1 MSDDDL
7 VRIRLDDLVEVLLG
21 ISGLAERASRDFL
34 VSDARSALRRPVDPA
49 RSDDP
54 RTDLAMLVA
63 AVARYSG
70 GLLTLARIVRLRHDG
85 PFVDQFA
92 QQVDDYIGPHLLAP
106 ADRNALQEVLAE
118 ISFLSI
124 AGAMDALG
132 NVPALRSLQA
142 WQDLSGAIRAM
153 ERLPRGGG
161 QPPLLRFVVRL
172 TELADAADAAR
183 LRDWLA
189 TVGPGFSE
197 DARGGPRRVSLPRG
211 EQLRRHRAGE
221 SGLIWGNVP
230 GRNRHFT
237 GRRELLDKLV
247 EAVRQ
252 DTTTSVLPRALQ
264 GLGGVGKTQLVIEFV
279 YRHLDEYDLVWWVP
293 AEQTATVLTS
303 LTELAKRLGLPTD
316 EDSQEVA
323 RTVLGTLAESDLEWL
338 MVYDN
343 ADKPET
349 LRPLMPSTGGH
360 VIVTTRNQ
368 DWSSEGPS
376 LEVDVFTR
384 QESITM
390 LTNRTRD
397 GAEEG
402 IVAAEADELAGRLG
416 DLPLALEQAAAW
428 YLATRMPIPEYI
440 SLLDSHTKELLN
452 EGKPANYPLSIP
464 AFVSVALRELESL
477 PIEDVP
483 ASRGVAAQMFSLFAY
498 LGGEPV
504 SVSLFRAGSRAEIT
518 EPLRNVL
525 SSSIWTNRTV
535 RLLSQYGLAKV
546 DAKQRI
552 QVHRLV
558 QLVLRDTLTEQQRLE
573 TLGNV
578 RNMLGAANPGDPDE
592 EGVNPLHAEIG
603 PHIEPADMI
612 HGDSYAVRQAV
623 LDHSRYLYIIGDYEN
638 CRYLADLARKV
649 WRDQMSESTLGP
661 DGEQTLQAHAQFA
674 NATRTLG
681 DSKLAAEIMEDTYA
695 RQQRSIGP
703 MHELTL
709 INGNQIGQDLRIAGR
724 YPEALAFDADNVE
737 KHLLKFQ
744 AGHTYTLR
752 VQANLAVDHRM
763 IGQFGAALALDRGIA
778 EHWENAG
785 AVDLR
790 ALKVYMNVARS
801 YFGMGAYRVALEWLD
816 RWRPMLQERSSPTH
830 GHVLLAGRTYAV
842 TLRRLGRLL
851 DAREVMRD
859 NHERTL
865 KRFGASHEFSV
876 AATASF
882 GNLLRETG
890 DLEPALDL
898 IDEAVTR
905 YHADFGEAHP
915 LTLVTQ
921 VNQAIV
927 HRARGEFAEAR
938 RLNRAA
944 FAGLT
949 QVLTAEHP
957 YTLCAGISL
966 ATDLSRAGEHE
977 EALELSRRTAAA
989 AENTLRGGDAERDG
1003 AAHPIRLVTALNMAY
1018 DLRAI
1023 GDAADADQLAAE
1035 AVAGLR
1041 ALLGDNHP
1049 DVEAAIRGARLD
1061 FDIEP
1066 PPT

>member
-1 MSDDDL
+1 MSDENL
-7 VRIRLDDLVEVLLG
+7 VRNGLDDLVGVMLD
-21 ISGLAERASRDFL
+21 ISGLEERPARDFL
-34 VSDARSALRRPVDPA
+34 LSDARKALRRPLDPA

-54 RTDLAMLVA
+54 RADLAMLVEA
-63 AVARYSG
+63 IARYSG
-70 GLLTLARIVRLRHDG
+70 GLSTLARIVRLRHEG
-85 PFVDQFA
+85 PAVDRFA
-92 QQVDDYIGPHLLAP
+92 QQVDDFVGPHLLSST
-106 ADRNALQEVLAE
+106 DRVAIEDVLAE
-118 ISFLSI
+118 IPIMSI

-161 QPPLLRFVVRL
+161 QPPLLRFVARL
-172 TELADAADAAR
+172 TELADVTDAAR
-183 LRDWLA
+183 LREWL
-189 TVGPGFSE
+189 TLVGPGFS
-197 DARGGPRRVSLPRG
+197 DDPRGGPRRVSLPRG
-211 EQLRRHRAGE
+211 EQLRRHRVGE

-237 GRRELLDKLV
+237 GRKELLDQLV
-247 EAVRQ
+247 KAVRQ

-303 LTELAKRLGLPTD
+303 LAELAKRLGLPAD
-316 EDSQEVA
+316 EDSQEIA
-323 RTVLGTLAESDLEWL
+323 RTVLATLAESDLEWL
-338 MVYDN
+338 LVYDN

-360 VIVTTRNQ
+360 VVVTTRNQ
-368 DWSSEGPS
+368 DWSGEGPS

-384 QESITM
+384 QESIAM
-390 LTNRTRD
+390 LTNRTRE

-402 IVAAEADELAGRLG
+402 ITAAEAHELAGRLG

-428 YLATRMPIPEYI
+428 YLATRMPVTEYI

-464 AFVSVALRELESL
+464 AFVSVALSELESL

-483 ASRGVAAQMFSLFAY
+483 ASRGVAAQMFGLFAY

-504 SVSLFRAGSRAEIT
+504 PVSLFRAGSRAEIA
-518 EPLRNVL
+518 EPLRTVL

-558 QLVLRDTLTEQQRLE
+558 QLVLRDTLTEQQRAE
-573 TLGNV
+573 TLSNV

-623 LDHSRYLYIIGDYEN
+623 LDHSRYLFIIGDYEN
-638 CRYLADLARKV
+638 CRYLAGLAATV
-649 WRDQMSESTLGP
+649 WREGTSDPTLGS
-661 DGEQTLQAHAQFA
+661 DGEQTLQAQAQLA

-681 DSKLAAEIMEDTYA
+681 DSKTAAEIMEDTYA
-695 RQQRSIGP
+695 RQQRSLGP

-724 YPEALAFDADNVE
+724 YQEALTFDADNVS
-737 KHLLKFQ
+737 KHLQKFQ

-763 IGQFGAALALDRGIA
+763 IGQFSNALDLDRGIA

-816 RWRPMLQERSSPTH
+816 RWRPMLQDRSSPSH

-842 TLRRLGRLL
+842 TLRKLGRLL

-859 NHERTL
+859 NYERTL
-865 KRFGASHEFSV
+865 KRFGPNHEFSV

-890 DLEPALDL
+890 DLDAALDL
-898 IDEAVTR
+898 IMKAVTR
-905 YHADFGEAHP
+905 YRSDFGESHP

-921 VNQAIV
+921 VNEAIV
-927 HRARGEFAEAR
+927 RRARNEFTEAR
-938 RLNRAA
+938 QLNNKVFLA
-944 FAGLT
+944 LT
-949 QVLTAEHP
+949 RVLTAEHP
-957 YTLCAGISL
+957 YTLSAGTSL
-966 ATDLSRAGEHE
+966 ATDLSRVGEHE
-977 EALELSRRTAAA
+977 KALELSRRVAAA
-989 AENTLRGGDAERDG
+989 AETALRGGDTERDG
-1003 AAHPIRLVTALNMAY
+1003 AAHPFRLVTAFNMAH

-1023 GDAADADQLAAE
+1023 GDAAGAEQLAE
-1035 AVAGLR
+1035 AALTGLR
-1041 ALLGDNHP
+1041 TVLGNSHP
-1049 DVEAAIRGARLD
+1049 DVEAAADGARLD
-1061 FDIEP
+1061 YDIEP

>member
-1 MSDDDL
+1 
-7 VRIRLDDLVEVLLG
+7 
-21 ISGLAERASRDFL
+21 
-34 VSDARSALRRPVDPA
+34 
-49 RSDDP
+49 
-54 RTDLAMLVA
+54 
-63 AVARYSG
+63 
-70 GLLTLARIVRLRHDG
+70 
-85 PFVDQFA
+85 
-92 QQVDDYIGPHLLAP
+92 
-106 ADRNALQEVLAE
+106 
-118 ISFLSI
+118 
-124 AGAMDALG
+124 
-132 NVPALRSLQA
+132 
-142 WQDLSGAIRAM
+142 
-153 ERLPRGGG
+153 
-161 QPPLLRFVVRL
+161 
-172 TELADAADAAR
+172 
-183 LRDWLA
+183 
-189 TVGPGFSE
+189 
-197 DARGGPRRVSLPRG
+197 
-211 EQLRRHRAGE
+211 
-221 SGLIWGNVP
+221 
-230 GRNRHFT
+230 
-237 GRRELLDKLV
+237 
-247 EAVRQ
+247 
-252 DTTTSVLPRALQ
+252 
-264 GLGGVGKTQLVIEFV
+264 
-279 YRHLDEYDLVWWVP
+279 
-293 AEQTATVLTS
+293 
-303 LTELAKRLGLPTD
+303 
-316 EDSQEVA
+316 
-323 RTVLGTLAESDLEWL
+323 
-338 MVYDN
+338 
-343 ADKPET
+343 
-349 LRPLMPSTGGH
+349 
-360 VIVTTRNQ
+360 
-368 DWSSEGPS
+368 
-376 LEVDVFTR
+376 
-384 QESITM
+384 
-390 LTNRTRD
+390 
-397 GAEEG
+397 
-402 IVAAEADELAGRLG
+402 
-416 DLPLALEQAAAW
+416 
-428 YLATRMPIPEYI
+428 
-440 SLLDSHTKELLN
+440 
-452 EGKPANYPLSIP
+452 
-464 AFVSVALRELESL
+464 
-477 PIEDVP
+477 
-483 ASRGVAAQMFSLFAY
+483 VAAQMFSLFAY

-518 EPLRNVL
+518 EPLRTVL

-558 QLVLRDTLTEQQRLE
+558 QLVLRDTLTEQQQGE

-638 CRYLADLARKV
+638 CRYLADLARKA
-649 WRDQMSESTLGP
+649 WREQRSDPTLGP

-681 DSKLAAEIMEDTYA
+681 DSKLAAEIMADTYA

-724 YPEALAFDADNVE
+724 YPEALAFDADNVA

-763 IGQFGAALALDRGIA
+763 IGQFGEALALDRAIA

-801 YFGMGAYRVALEWLD
+801 YFGMGAYRVALKWLD
-816 RWRPMLQERSSPTH
+816 QWRPKLQERSSPAH
-830 GHVLLAGRTYAV
+830 GHVLLAGRTYGI
-842 TLRRLGRLL
+842 TLRKLGRLL
-851 DAREVMRD
+851 DAREVLQD
-859 NHERTL
+859 NQERTL
-865 KRFGASHEFSV
+865 NRFGEGHEFSV
-876 AATASF
+876 AATASL

-898 IDEAVTR
+898 MNAAVTR

-921 VNQAIV
+921 VNEAILR
-927 HRARGEFAEAR
+927 RARGEFAEAR
-938 RLNRAA
+938 RLNREA

-949 QVLTAEHP
+949 RVLTAEHP
-957 YTLCAGISL
+957 YTLAAGISL

-977 EALELSRRTAAA
+977 EALELSRGIAAA
-989 AENTLRGGDAERDG
+989 AENALRGGDAERDG
-1003 AAHPIRLVTALNMAY
+1003 AAHPLRLVTALNMAH
-1018 DLRAI
+1018 DLRAV
-1023 GDAADADQLAAE
+1023 GDAADADRLAAE

-1061 FDIEP
+1061 FDVEP